1 MPEHDPTYIGRVR
14 QVLGSSV
21 TIELDR
27 SLAGVSPI
35 YMGQLQSV
43 GQVGTLV
50 RLPQGMVDLIATV
63 TLVGIAEGSGSGD
76 YLSGDRWLEVQ
87 LLGEVSR
94 GTGTFQRGVGNYPG
108 LGDPVHFA
116 LPDELS
122 VLFPAEGK
130 THVAMGHL
138 ASSEQIAVSLDLN
151 KLVVRHAA
159 VVGSTGSGK
168 TSAVATLLQKI
179 AGGNWPSANVLVIDV
194 HGEYASALGESAAVR
209 SVLGKGEGQ
218 LNVPYWA
225 LSAEAILRA
234 FTGSSGSPSTLREF
248 TNLVAIERQKF
259 ATDATWLDLDPS
271 AVTGDTPVP
280 FDLRKVWHQ
289 LDKDNRETRTNKSDP
304 ATTTISADGS
314 AEDLIPASYLPHGNG
329 GAAPHQGPNFAVH
342 GKVPELLRLGLL
354 DPRLAFLRS
363 PLGDVAGPDPLPS
376 VVGSWIGHA
385 KAVSVLDFNG
395 VPGEAAELAIGVV
408 LSLLFEIATRTP
420 PTGEG
425 VGRPRPIM
433 IVLEEAHRY
442 LGDSAAPIAREA
454 ANRIAR
460 EGRKYGVGL
469 TLVTQR
475 PSELPDTALAQCG
488 TLISLRLSNSSDQA
502 KIRSALPDSVSGL
515 AEALPSLRTGE
526 AIISGEALS
535 LPARVLLD
543 MPNPRPL
550 ADDPSIESW
559 TLDATDPNVA
569 PAIAS
574 WRGIYK
580 EQS

>member
-14 QVLGSSV
+14 QVIGSSV

-50 RLPQGMVDLIATV
+50 RLPQGMVDLVATV
-63 TLVGIAEGSGSGD
+63 TLVGIAQGSAVGES
-76 YLSGDRWLEVQ
+76 SASDRWLEVQ

-94 GTGTFQRGVGNYPG
+94 GTGTFQRGVGSYPG

-116 LPDELS
+116 LPDELA

-138 ASSEQIAVSLDLN
+138 ASSDQITVSLDLS

-194 HGEYASALGESAAVR
+194 HGEYASALGASAAVR
-209 SVLGKGEGQ
+209 SVLGSGDQQ

-234 FTGSSGSPSTLREF
+234 FTGSSGSPSTIREF
-248 TNLVAIERQKF
+248 TNLVAVERQAF
-259 ATDATWLDLDPS
+259 AAAATWLDLDPS

-280 FDLRKVWHQ
+280 FDLKKVWHQ

-304 ATTTISADGS
+304 ATTTKTDDGS
-314 AEDLIPASYLPHGNG
+314 AEDLVPATFVPHGNG
-329 GAAPHQGPNFAVH
+329 GAAPHQGPNFGVH
-342 GKVPELLRLGLL
+342 GKVPELLRSGLL

-363 PLGDVAGPDPLPS
+363 PIGDVAGPDPLPS
-376 VVGSWIGHA
+376 VVGSWVGHA

-420 PTGEG
+420 PTGDG

-442 LGDSAAPIAREA
+442 LSESAAPIAREA

-559 TLDATDPNVA
+559 TMEATDPNVA
-569 PAIAS
+569 PAIAN

-580 EQS
+580 E